1 VVIFIIE
8 QSKLHKTCLF
18 SDENILL
25 CAPTGA
31 GKTNVAMLTML
42 REIGKHVNEDGTI
55 RADEFKMIY
64 IAPMKSLVQEMVG
77 NFSGRLAAY
86 GLKVGELTGDSQ
98 MSKEQIANTQL
109 IVCTPEKWDIIT
121 RYVNR
126 LSYKV

>member
-1 VVIFIIE
+1 
-8 QSKLHKTCLF
+8 
-18 SDENILL
+18 
-25 CAPTGA
+25 
-31 GKTNVAMLTML
+31 MLTML

-77 NFSGRLAAY
+77 NFSGRLAPY

-121 RYVNR
+121 RFVVN
-126 LSYKV
+126 